1 MLDEVKQN
9 QLPQTN
15 AFTSVEVD
23 VDTKSGSKALQSN
36 EFSSI
41 QATTS
46 WELNPERLQDYKK
59 EQIYNLIEEAE
70 NIASSS

>member
-1 MLDEVKQN
+1 MRLN
-9 QLPQTN
+9 WHQLPQTD

-23 VDTKSGSKALQSN
+23 VDTKTDSQALQSN

-46 WELNPERLQDYKK
+46 WELNPELLQDYEK
-59 EQIYNLIEEAE
+59 EQIYNLIVEAE